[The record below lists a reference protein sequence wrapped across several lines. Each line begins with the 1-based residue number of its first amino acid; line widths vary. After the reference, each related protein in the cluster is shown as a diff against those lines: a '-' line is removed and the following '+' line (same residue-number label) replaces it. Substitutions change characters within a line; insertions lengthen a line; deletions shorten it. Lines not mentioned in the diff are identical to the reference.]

1 MSRYLKKIQPA
12 DESGLHVWLIL
23 WKAYMAVR
31 EFAVRDVESQG
42 LSLTDFGIL
51 EAVFHKGPLAV
62 NDIGAKISLTSG
74 SMTVAIQRLEKRGLV
89 ERRGHA
95 GDKRTRMVHLTAAGR
110 KLIRCAFGAHE
121 QTMNQL
127 GETLSAGER
136 KEAIRLLKKLGR
148 AAATQLA
155 EG

>member
-1 MSRYLKKIQPA
+1 
-12 DESGLHVWLIL
+12 
-23 WKAYMAVR
+23 MAVR

-89 ERRGHA
+89 ERRGHPR
-95 GDKRTRMVHLTAAGR
+95 DKRTRMVHLTAAGR

-136 KEAIRLLKKLGR
+136 QEAIRLLKKLGR